1 MNTFFYERLTTN
13 KNGKRGFNYQAIERW
28 TSKVDL
34 LSYDYI
40 VVPINEHAHWYMA
53 IICNAPRFLGPSPEG
68 QESSQSQNDSNLNDE
83 ETISPEPA
91 DVTPSKKGKRKSH
104 GPPRK
109 YKFDEP
115 RIITLDSLGGKHS
128 PTCSNLKE
136 YLVAEIKSKHGIE
149 IPTPGAIGMTATNIP
164 QQDNYSD
171 CGLFLL
177 NYLEKFLQRPDTFI
191 RAILQNS
198 TDSLAENWCTASE
211 TRTRIRD
218 ILFDLQAKQRARAEK
233 PKESAEEAGV
243 VSENQPRR
251 PSTPESPSPE
261 ETTSIS
267 ASSEPAIKKPNRE
280 QSVTTPTDT
289 SIDGISRLGS
299 LGAGDMDITEE
310 PMSTIHKP
318 ARERRPTPFPAN
330 RSSNDEN
337 EGDAP
342 DSPVTIQHVMEFE
355 DDGLENQVVES
366 GGSADDG
373 AGGRP
378 AGDDGVEASASE
390 VNGTQTSTSE
400 DEVAQEDRREDGEM
414 LLRGEDDRR
423 TTKSSARSPSPALLS
438 DPSFLSVS
446 SSTTSST
453 TPEQQAS
460 KIASSPSNARKPKSP
475 SPAAKPRTDAQRH
488 PYEIDAADRMIVGK
502 LQKLR

>member
-1 MNTFFYERLTTN
+1 
-13 KNGKRGFNYQAIERW
+13 
-28 TSKVDL
+28 
-34 LSYDYI
+34 
-40 VVPINEHAHWYMA
+40 MA

-191 RAILQNS
+191 RAIFQNS
-198 TDSLAENWCTASE
+198 TDFLAENWCTASE

-233 PKESAEEAGV
+233 PKKSAEEAGV

-299 LGAGDMDITEE
+299 LGAGDMDITKE

-318 ARERRPTPFPAN
+318 VRERRPTPFPAS
-330 RSSNDEN
+330 RSSNDED

-342 DSPVTIQHVMEFE
+342 DSPVTIQHGMEFE

-390 VNGTQTSTSE
+390 VNGTQTSKSE

-414 LLRGEDDRR
+414 LLRSEDDRR

-460 KIASSPSNARKPKSP
+460 KIASSHSNARKPKSP
-475 SPAAKPRTDAQRH
+475 SPAAKPGTDAQRH